1 MALKLAILTKN
12 PSLYSVKRFKMAVA
26 QQKHNLTLVD
36 PAYCAMVTAG
46 GKSYVVDFNNRP
58 LDYFDFVIPR
68 FGSTVGDYSI
78 SLVRHFEF
86 SGMRVINGYQ
96 AIENTRN
103 KFNSLQR
110 LAEEGI
116 AVPPSI
122 LLKNT
127 FEAPSAVERL
137 GGLPVVIKFIRGTQG
152 LGVILAES
160 MHALRSIV
168 DAFNVLGYDLY
179 LQRYIRKERGNDLRL
194 FVIGDKVVA
203 SMRRV
208 AKRGEFRSNIHQ
220 GGDALTAPA
229 LPEVEEMAVRS
240 CRVLG
245 LDYGGVDIIET
256 DEGNQVL
263 EVNCSPGF
271 EGMEKASGKDI
282 AGTIIAWVASLAGAA
297 RKKKGGP

>member
-1 MALKLAILTKN
+1 MPLKFAILTKN
-12 PSLYSVKRFKMAVA
+12 PTLYSVKRFKMAVA
-26 QQKHNLTLVD
+26 QEKHHLTLVD

-46 GKSYVVDFNNRP
+46 GKSYVVDFNDRP

-78 SLVRHFEF
+78 SLVRHFEL
-86 SGMRVINGYQ
+86 GGARVINGYQ

-103 KFNSLQR
+103 KFNALQKLSR
-110 LAEEGI
+110 EGI
-116 AVPPSI
+116 PVPPSV

-127 FEAPSAVERL
+127 FDASSAVERL

-160 MHALRSIV
+160 MRALRSIV

-194 FVIGDKVVA
+194 FVIGDKVVS

-220 GGDALTAPA
+220 GGDALAAPMDA
-229 LPEVEEMAVRS
+229 LVEAMAVKS

-245 LDYGGVDIIET
+245 LDYGGVDVIET
-256 DEGNQVL
+256 DEGNQLL

-282 AGTIIAWVASLAGAA
+282 AGAIISWVASLAPA
-297 RKKKGGP
+297 RKT